1 VDDVAHAAAGHDE
14 DGYTGEAV
22 LSDGEREVTVRV
34 ELRGYFEPI
43 DGRYH
48 WYGRVA
54 ADDAVEPLAEAA
66 RGRVRVRTPEGVA
79 EGTLSDLDFWG
90 RYRIS
95 GTSTPP
101 FAVAGE
107 PPAEVTSP
115 R

>member
-1 VDDVAHAAAGHDE
+1 MAHDE
-14 DGYTGEAV
+14 DGYTGDAV
-22 LSDGEREVTVRV
+22 LSDGERELAVRV

-54 ADDAVEPLAEAA
+54 ADGEVAGFAEVG
-66 RGRVRVRTPEGVA
+66 RGRVRLRTPEGVA
-79 EGTLSDLDFWG
+79 EGTLSDRDFWG

-101 FAVAGE
+101 FPVASAPPE
-107 PPAEVTSP
+107 EPAEGP
-115 R
+115 AGF